1 METSCTVKSQT
12 TLQSFLIGACS
23 RKDSISIR
31 LPNFLSSI
39 KNNSKKY
46 EKPFKHWELN
56 KPLTDGQI
64 NEIINAEI
72 DNPIEHDLNYD
83 GTRAIDGGEGQFREG
98 ITDGGK
104 ALKFRCFITKEN
116 SNNFP
121 NLTKF
126 INELQNK
133 NTYENISK
141 LIDKDLSKSFVRV
154 EVICDRAGFWL
165 KPHCDIKEK
174 LMSCLLFVNKHNE
187 SEELGTDFY
196 DINLNKVKTL
206 PYRDNYGY
214 FFSSGPN
221 TWHGME
227 KKEIVKERRCLQVNY
242 VSFQTD
248 WKVD

>member
-1 METSCTVKSQT
+1 MS
-12 TLQSFLIGACS
+12 
-23 RKDSISIR
+23 
-31 LPNFLSSI
+31 FLSSI

-196 DINLNKVKTL
+196 DNNLNKVKTL

-214 FFSSGPN
+214 FFSSGPK